1 MSCIA
6 EEVRVKSGDSGL
18 LRKPLSFKTIQKIGL
33 LGNRISF
40 QITRLFSVRG
50 SVGVPWSLMSL
61 LSNGLLKKS
70 FCCLFERSEAISQ

>member
-1 MSCIA
+1 MYRGRGSSQKRRFRTVPQA
-6 EEVRVKSGDSGL
+6 
-18 LRKPLSFKTIQKIGL
+18 PFIQNYTEIGL
-33 LGNRISF
+33 LGNRLSF
-40 QITRLFSVRG
+40 RITRLFSVRG